1 MIDNTIV
8 PQDTNTVSSILRGV
22 DLNLLTIFEVV
33 MQERNMTRAA
43 KVLGMSQ
50 PAVSNAISRLK
61 EVFSDELFIRH
72 GRGIQPTSRAEV
84 LFDSVNNALNL
95 VRDELPNVPFA
106 PERSIRNYTV
116 SMRATMQSEATTR
129 LVRDVSL
136 LAPNVS
142 LNISM
147 LQDQELNLLVDK
159 TIKRKDFYIDFT
171 PLLMKG
177 YRNTLL
183 SNDELVVISSTAHS
197 RLSCF
202 SALTLGDITGEQ
214 FVLHPAILE
223 MVAKSEGDESISRGA
238 HVCSSIQD
246 LVTIVANTQLVSI
259 VPRKA
264 AELANL
270 SLDINIV
277 PCPIKDSTIKT
288 YLSWH
293 TDKDRDAGHMWMR
306 EQFQHVFNQ
315 QMVMTV

>member
-8 PQDTNTVSSILRGV
+8 PQETNSVSSILRGV

-50 PAVSNAISRLK
+50 PAVSNAIARLK
-61 EVFSDELFIRH
+61 DVFNDDLFIRH

-84 LFDSVNNALNL
+84 LFSSINNALNL
-95 VRDELPNVPFA
+95 VRDELPNVPFT
-106 PERSIRNYTV
+106 PESSTRNYSV
-116 SMRATMQSEATTR
+116 SMRATLQSESTTR

-147 LQDQELNLLVDK
+147 LHDQELSFMVDK
-159 TIKRKDFYIDFT
+159 TIKKKDFYVDFS
-171 PLLMKG
+171 PILMKG

-183 SNDELVVISSTAHS
+183 SSDELVVISSTAHS

-202 SALTLGDITGEQ
+202 SSLNLSDMMGEQ
-214 FVLHPAILE
+214 FVLHPAILD
-223 MVAKSEGDESISRGA
+223 MVAKSEGEECVGRGA
-238 HVCSSIQD
+238 HVCHSIQD

-259 VPRKA
+259 VPRRA

-270 SLDINIV
+270 TLDINIV

-293 TDKDRDAGHMWMR
+293 TDKDRDAGHVWMR
-306 EQFQHVFNQ
+306 DQFQHVFNK